1 MVVVVV
7 CCFYVLLVGRVSCY
21 SSLPRYLM
29 FVMLL
34 CYYVMVVLVSDV
46 RWVCI
51 VVSCVMC
58 RVCVCDGCLA
68 LHSLPP
74 ARVLTSA
81 DGRLC
86 VAGHWVMWRQ
96 TCWSTCRHVCLDMFS
111 RRAPRRPHY
120 AAVSTSV
127 RQALPCIRT
136 SRPFHLPPTHH
147 THPAPFVLSVIRP
160 T

>member
-7 CCFYVLLVGRVSCY
+7 CCCFYVLLVGRVSCY

-58 RVCVCDGCLA
+58 HVSCVMCRVFVCVMGAWPSTPFLPHVSSRLLTVGCV
-68 LHSLPP
+68 SL
-74 ARVLTSA
+74 VT
-81 DGRLC
+81 G
-86 VAGHWVMWRQ
+86 
-96 TCWSTCRHVCLDMFS
+96 
-111 RRAPRRPHY
+111 
-120 AAVSTSV
+120 
-127 RQALPCIRT
+127 
-136 SRPFHLPPTHH
+136 
-147 THPAPFVLSVIRP
+147 
-160 T
+160 